1 MRIVSGKFRGMEVL
15 SPSKELY
22 LRPTTDRV
30 REAIFDV
37 IRFKVEDSVFLDLFA
52 GSGAVGIEAISEG
65 AKYSV
70 FVEKHPSA
78 IRTIHANIK
87 RFKIENETIAI
98 KQDVLK
104 FLETPEEFVKI
115 KFDIVFL
122 DPPYKSKFASRTLFA
137 LSDFKLL
144 NSEALIIAEHLKEEQ
159 TKEEY
164 RGCNRLI
171 KFKEKSYGKVVISYF
186 VLEKQ

>member
-1 MRIVSGKFRGMEVL
+1 MRIVSGKFRGMEIIP
-15 SPSKELY
+15 PSKELN

-37 IRFKVEDSVFLDLFA
+37 IRFKVEDSIFLDLFA
-52 GSGAVGIEAISEG
+52 GTGAVGIEAISEG

-78 IRTIHANIK
+78 IRKIRANIK
-87 RFKIENETIAI
+87 RFKIEDETFAI

-122 DPPYKSKFASRTLFA
+122 DPPYISKLATRTLLA

-144 NSEALIIAEHLKEEQ
+144 NNEALIIAEHLKEEHL
-159 TKEEY
+159 KEEY
-164 RGCNRLI
+164 IGYNKLT
-171 KFKEKSYGKVVISYF
+171 KFKEKSYGKVAISYYI
-186 VLEKQ
+186 LEK